1 MENDRDVIEQF
12 VDISVVDKRDYQLL
26 DILWGFSYCL
36 SLTPKSGWYKDK
48 KDMTESKK
56 WFGITCK
63 RNLQK
68 KHNLSLA
75 QIKERMNIFTFFLN
89 SMPDFL
95 SYETY
100 NDDSE
105 LLCRI
110 LMNRTSAM
118 LAENTEERLRA
129 ISPGLDTQ
137 IMSFVL
143 NYIPEKIKE
152 SWRKAEEYRAL
163 YESYSEKYMWLPDF
177 SIRENRET
185 GEISQFEIGTKEWTY
200 LFNVMFDQEL
210 KEYRFKS
217 KSYRTRTGLLLIS
230 SYEQYDEHS
239 FWQFGDELV
248 KLGVGYW
255 AFWLSSAG
263 DVSIKFII
271 PKFIYDVMQPY
282 QEKLPQIEDIS
293 GKVSQIAEEQVKS
306 EWALGG
312 LEHTEVVSEVSE
324 SEIEHSIVSNP
335 GVLEDGLEV
344 VGRQVSTSVGF
355 IDILCKD
362 KDENLVVLELK
373 KGIGSFEVVG
383 QILKYMVWVHENL
396 SKGKQVR
403 GFVVAKTYDEQLEY
417 AVRGSK
423 FPIEIKIFGEE
434 APIPGN
440 IKYCDN
446 CGKSNRISAKYC
458 AKCGKEFWL

>member
-1 MENDRDVIEQF
+1 MDNNKDVIEQF
-12 VDISVVDKRDYQLL
+12 VGSSVFAKRDYPLL

-36 SLTPKSGWYKDK
+36 PSKTGYHKHG
-48 KDMTESKK
+48 EEFKK
-56 WFGITCK
+56 WIGTTCK

-68 KHNLSLA
+68 KHNLSLP
-75 QIKERMNIFTFFLN
+75 QIKEKMNIFIGFLN
-89 SMPDFL
+89 NMPDFL

-100 NDDSE
+100 DEDRES
-105 LLCRI
+105 LCRI

-137 IMSFVL
+137 ILSFML
-143 NYIPEKIKE
+143 SYIPEKIQE
-152 SWRKAEEYRAL
+152 SLSKAEEHRATD
-163 YESYSEKYMWLPDF
+163 ESYRDKYELLSDF
-177 SIRENRET
+177 IIRVNRET
-185 GEISQFEIGTKEWTY
+185 EEISHFKIDTKEWTY
-200 LFNVMFDQEL
+200 LFNVVFDQEL
-210 KEYRFKS
+210 KEYKFKS
-217 KSYRTRTGLLLIS
+217 KSRGSRGGLYLILP
-230 SYEQYDEHS
+230 YEQYDEYS

-248 KLGVGYW
+248 KLGIGYW
-255 AFWLSSAG
+255 VFW
-263 DVSIKFII
+263 VSGKGNVTIDFII
-271 PKFIYDVMQPY
+271 LKFIYDVMQPY
-282 QEKLPQIEDIS
+282 KENLPQIEDIS
-293 GKVSQIAEEQVKS
+293 GKVYQIAEERVKD
-306 EWALGG
+306 EWALAD
-312 LEHTEVVSEVSE
+312 LEDTEVVSDVSE

-335 GVLEDGLEV
+335 GVLEDGLVV
-344 VGRQVSTSVGF
+344 VGRQYLTSVGF

-383 QILKYMVWVHENL
+383 QILKYMAWVHENL
-396 SKGKQVR
+396 AEGKQVR
-403 GFVVAKTYDEQLEY
+403 GFIIAKTYDEQLEY

-434 APIPGN
+434 APISGN

-458 AKCGKEFWL
+458 VKCGKEFWL